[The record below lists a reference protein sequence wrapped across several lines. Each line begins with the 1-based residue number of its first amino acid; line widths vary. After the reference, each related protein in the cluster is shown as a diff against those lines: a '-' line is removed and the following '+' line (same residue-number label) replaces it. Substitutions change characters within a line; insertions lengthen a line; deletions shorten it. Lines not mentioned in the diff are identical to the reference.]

1 MNKFLKGGLSKAF
14 TLIELLGVL
23 IVLAVI
29 SLITFPIIDES
40 IKNSRTEAYNRA
52 VDSIIQ
58 AAKSYS
64 ATNDLGNST
73 DKQALYLEDIKLAG
87 LLEKSIINPKTKE
100 EMAGCV
106 WYSWDPVYNQYDF
119 EYDDECDSGNVET
132 EPTINITYNENL
144 INSNGWAKENIAVTL
159 VGIGNIKYCIS
170 SEECEPNDIV
180 ATGSNTKFVVNEG
193 TNYICAISSNSLGTT
208 EKKCVDIKLDKTAPT
223 IAGLTQITVKRNE
236 TVDLNTGVIVDD
248 NLSGVDGTYTTNP
261 TSVDTTTAGIKTVQ
275 YTVKD
280 MAGNVAI
287 QNRTVKVEGELPN
300 IVFTVQGSPFN
311 SNNWAKE
318 NVNVRI
324 DVTDNSG
331 LGIKEIKYCKGTV
344 DCEPTTNIGNGE
356 TITLEESSATNKICI
371 EAIDNS
377 ETSNKI
383 CSDNYQIDKVLP
395 TIEGVGDLTVNRNEA
410 VNLTSGVTYNDAL
423 SQIDGTLVIT
433 PTTVDTSTTGTKQ
446 VTYKVQDMAGN
457 IREVVRNIIVDAEAP
472 SIVFNL
478 VDSSAINN
486 NNWANKDFYVRA
498 TITDNSGTGIKSG
511 SSCTTNSS
519 SECAPS
525 AIFTGTTKDFLI
537 SVEGTNRACIQVT
550 DNNNKTSKVCSD
562 AYNLDKTLP
571 VAGTAT
577 FTGTLG
583 SNSWYT
589 TNVTVN
595 VSNGSDAL
603 SGHNNTTSNVLS
615 ITSNTT
621 GQNVTITTTDLA
633 GNSST
638 RNYTIKLDK
647 NAPTLTAKSGSVEI
661 EEGASNSVSNY
672 FTVSYGISGGNLVC
686 TPTNTRDL
694 AVGNRTV
701 SCTATGGNGK
711 TTTASKSITV
721 NSRHS
726 FADDS
731 WATIASVV
739 RQGLASSTY
748 NIGDTKEVY
757 VSGYGTFTV
766 RIANMSTPSECNTSG
781 FSQSGCGFVVE
792 FVDIITEHVIYEQY
806 SMSGGYPASS
816 MRTFL
821 NNTIYNALPSDLRN
835 VIINTTV
842 VSGHERNVTSNYTS
856 VEKVYLLSTKEIY
869 DPDDMDTASDSI
881 RQLDYYKNYNTNED
895 NPSAAIKY
903 YGSAINDWWLRTPYR
918 SNNASFYY
926 VGEGVI
932 GSSGTILFGGIDYAL
947 GVAPAFRIG

>member
-1 MNKFLKGGLSKAF
+1 MNKFLIGNLSKKAF

-119 EYDDECDSGNVET
+119 EYDDGCDSGNVET

-180 ATGSNTKFVVNEG
+180 ATGSNTKFIVNEG

-208 EKKCVDIKLDKTAPT
+208 EKKCATIKLDKTAPT
-223 IAGLTQITVKRNE
+223 IAGLTQITVKRNG
-236 TVDLNTGVIVDD
+236 TVDLSSGVTTDD

-261 TSVDTTTAGIKTVQ
+261 TSVDTTTAGIKTVE
-275 YTVKD
+275 YIVKD

-300 IVFTVQGSPFN
+300 IVFTVQGNPFN

-318 NVNVRI
+318 NVTIRI
-324 DVTDNSG
+324 DITDNSG
-331 LGIKEIKYCKGTV
+331 TGIKEIKYCKGTSE
-344 DCEPTTNIGNGE
+344 CTPNININNNG
-356 TITLEESSATNKICI
+356 TVILEENSATNKVCV
-371 EAIDNS
+371 EAIDNT

-395 TIEGVGDLTVNRNEA
+395 IIDGVGDLTVNRNDS
-410 VNLTSGVTYNDAL
+410 VNLTSGVTYSDAL
-423 SQIDGTLVIT
+423 SQIDGELTIM
-433 PTTVDTSTTGTKQ
+433 PSNVDTSTTGTKQ
-446 VTYKVQDMAGN
+446 VTYRVSDKAGN
-457 IREVVRNIIVDAEAP
+457 VREVVRNIIVDAEAP
-472 SIVFNL
+472 TIVFNL
-478 VDSSAINN
+478 VNSSAINGN
-486 NNWANKDFYVRA
+486 GWANKDFYLRA
-498 TITDNSGTGIKSG
+498 TITDNSGTGIQSG

-519 SECAPS
+519 SECTPS
-525 AIFTGTTKDFLI
+525 AAFTGTTKDFLI

-550 DNNNKTSKVCSD
+550 DNNNKTTKVCSNT
-562 AYNLDKTLP
+562 YNLDKTAP
-571 VAGTAT
+571 TAGTAT
-577 FTGTLG
+577 FTGTIG
-583 SNSWYT
+583 SNNWYT

-595 VSNGSDAL
+595 VFNGSDAL
-603 SGHNNTTSNVLS
+603 SGHNSTTSNVSS

-621 GQNVTITTTDLA
+621 GTTVVITTSDLA
-633 GNSST
+633 GNTAT

-647 NAPTLTAKSGSVEI
+647 NAPTLTAKSGSVSI
-661 EEGASNSVSNY
+661 TEGDSNSSSNY
-672 FTVSYGISGGNLVC
+672 FTVSYGISGGTISC
-686 TPTNTRDL
+686 SPSNTSGL
-694 AVGNRTV
+694 AVGTRTI

-726 FADDS
+726 FATDS

-739 RQGLASSTY
+739 RQGLAESAY
-748 NIGDTKEVY
+748 NVGDTKQVTL
-757 VSGYGTFTV
+757 SGYGTFTV
-766 RIANMSTPSECNTSG
+766 RIANTSTPAECNTSG
-781 FSQSGCGFVVE
+781 FSQTACGFVVE
-792 FVDIITEHVIYEQY
+792 FAESVDVYGMNSSDTCI
-806 SMSGGYPASS
+806 GGYPSS
-816 MRTFL
+816 RGRSFVI
-821 NNTIYNALPSDLRN
+821 NNIYNALPTDLKN
-835 VIINTTV
+835 VIINTYT
-842 VSGHERNVTSNYTS
+842 VSGHGRSDSNNFTTTD
-856 VEKVYLLSTKEIY
+856 KIYLLSYKEVWGSEEY
-869 DPDDMDTASDSI
+869 DTAGGLT
-881 RQLDYYKNYNTNED
+881 RQLDYYKNNNVTADSN
-895 NPSAAIKY
+895 NNLAVKY
-903 YGSAINDWWLRTPYR
+903 CQAVGYEEYWWLRTA
-918 SNNASFYY
+918 SKDSSFYSVSLTGGRY
-926 VGEGVI
+926 PLAAGE
-932 GSSGTILFGGIDYAL
+932 AL
-947 GVAPAFRIG
+947 AISPAFRIG